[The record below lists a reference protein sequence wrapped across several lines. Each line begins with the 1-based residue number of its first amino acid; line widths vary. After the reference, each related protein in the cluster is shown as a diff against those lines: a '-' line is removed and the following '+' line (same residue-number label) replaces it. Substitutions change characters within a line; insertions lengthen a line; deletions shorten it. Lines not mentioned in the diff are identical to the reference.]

1 MKHIIRKILRIPGR
15 LSRKIKAT
23 GEYLYFK
30 AIYRKPFLSQGC
42 SQKRLLICGGDN
54 LKFAA
59 DHFHRA
65 FPQQFDVKI
74 KEADLICGHVFD
86 LLGSGPVKLS
96 QEGEGYRQIDWHSDF
111 KAKYKWNSQTF
122 YKRVKYGHI
131 EGVDIKV
138 PWELSRFQHLNTL
151 GQAYTLIG
159 DKKYREEFVNQI
171 TDWIAANPVAFGVN
185 WSCTM
190 DVAIR
195 AANWLVAKEF
205 FEESA
210 LPREFLDKF
219 YVSVYEHGK
228 FIRDHL
234 EYSPALTAN
243 HYIADLAG
251 LLFIAVYCPFF
262 EESAS
267 WQKFCVDELTKEIQK
282 QVYADGCDF
291 EASTSYHRL
300 VLEMFFYCE
309 LLGKRAGI
317 EFPLAYHDKVH
328 KMSEFSLYCIK
339 PNGKIPQIGDN
350 DNGRY
355 LIFSSRPVLEHKYL
369 LSLASVYYHDS
380 EFKLPEFSF
389 DEEAFWVFGEQG
401 HAGFEK
407 LPVRNK
413 PLESRAFSDAG
424 WFIMRHNKDY
434 CFISCGPNGQNGRGG
449 HAHND
454 KLSFELMLDGEDVIV
469 DPGTYAY
476 TSNPEERNKFR
487 STAYHNTV
495 TLNGFEQNLIGKDL
509 FSLKCSIQ
517 IKAAGIEEEKE
528 AIIFKGLVET
538 SESSLMREITFDKNQ
553 EAWLVRDS
561 FIVKR
566 SGNII
571 FRIHIAPGLEIIDWQ
586 ILKKSLNSKLA
597 QIEFEGNGVQKKS
610 YEYSGAYGLKEQ
622 AVVIEFVA
630 DSLSKRVFKVSRGK
644 L

>member
-1 MKHIIRKILRIPGR
+1 M
-15 LSRKIKAT
+15 
-23 GEYLYFK
+23 
-30 AIYRKPFLSQGC
+30 
-42 SQKRLLICGGDN
+42 
-54 LKFAA
+54 
-59 DHFHRA
+59 
-65 FPQQFDVKI
+65 
-74 KEADLICGHVFD
+74 
-86 LLGSGPVKLS
+86 
-96 QEGEGYRQIDWHSDF
+96 
-111 KAKYKWNSQTF
+111 
-122 YKRVKYGHI
+122 
-131 EGVDIKV
+131 
-138 PWELSRFQHLNTL
+138 
-151 GQAYTLIG
+151 
-159 DKKYREEFVNQI
+159 
-171 TDWIAANPVAFGVN
+171 
-185 WSCTM
+185 
-190 DVAIR
+190 
-195 AANWLVAKEF
+195 
-205 FEESA
+205 
-210 LPREFLDKF
+210 
-219 YVSVYEHGK
+219 
-228 FIRDHL
+228 
-234 EYSPALTAN
+234 
-243 HYIADLAG
+243 
-251 LLFIAVYCPFF
+251 
-262 EESAS
+262 
-267 WQKFCVDELTKEIQK
+267 
-282 QVYADGCDF
+282 
-291 EASTSYHRL
+291 
-300 VLEMFFYCE
+300 
-309 LLGKRAGI
+309 
-317 EFPLAYHDKVH
+317 
-328 KMSEFSLYCIK
+328 
-339 PNGKIPQIGDN
+339 
-350 DNGRY
+350 
-355 LIFSSRPVLEHKYL
+355 
-369 LSLASVYYHDS
+369 ASVYYHDS